1 MPTLLICQFYLISLP
16 KVTNASFFF
25 SSFSLLSLFFGL
37 KLLIVIM
44 LFEIWYQQDSIH
56 STIPTTTMQ
65 YFRYDWNILKC
76 PVFLQLNVIGTKIR
90 YTLELKLIIQHFQ
103 VWNFMINQLNQIN
116 VLDLCSCSMII
127 LCIIKLKIN
136 AQRSCIRCFEMLYE
150 LCPVYN
156 RIIQSSYHQSPIN
169 QSITIVKNY
178 AVESQVVTHVSCH
191 LLNFFNFQLK
201 LFYLFNFFL
210 LFVRKRLVPCMSR
223 VHRLVGN

>member
-16 KVTNASFFF
+16 KVTYASFFF

-76 PVFLQLNVIGTKIR
+76 PVFLQLNVIGTKIK

-103 VWNFMINQLNQIN
+103 VWNFMINQLNLIN

-150 LCPVYN
+150 LCPVYTIESYN
-156 RIIQSSYHQSPIN
+156 LPIINHQSIN
-169 QSITIVKNY
+169 QSINY
-178 AVESQVVTHVSCH
+178 YCKKLCRGVPGCDTC
-191 LLNFFNFQLK
+191 QLS
-201 LFYLFNFFL
+201 
-210 LFVRKRLVPCMSR
+210 PP
-223 VHRLVGN
+223 